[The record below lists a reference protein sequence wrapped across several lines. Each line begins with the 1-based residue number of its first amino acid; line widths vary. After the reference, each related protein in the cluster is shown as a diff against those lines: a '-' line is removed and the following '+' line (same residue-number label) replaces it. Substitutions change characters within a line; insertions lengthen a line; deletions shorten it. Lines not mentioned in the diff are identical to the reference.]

1 VCPPPRAHALS
12 ECEPPTICPQSLDPS
27 LLSPPYARTPPAEL
41 LEEEEGEGGEGE
53 EDEEPIQDVRRKMQ
67 AIRAVKFQNYSLREA
82 ARAYGLTSTTLH
94 RLVHGGKLNAKRS
107 RPKVGGSSLS
117 EKRALIYAMTQAAMA
132 LSALRHIKQGEDEP
146 AHTPM

>member
-1 VCPPPRAHALS
+1 MSESDSTLLGPQAL
-12 ECEPPTICPQSLDPS
+12 EPS
-27 LLSPPYARTPPAEL
+27 LMSPPYTRTPPADL
-41 LEEEEGEGGEGE
+41 LEEEEGEGGGVGE

-146 AHTPM
+146 ATPLM